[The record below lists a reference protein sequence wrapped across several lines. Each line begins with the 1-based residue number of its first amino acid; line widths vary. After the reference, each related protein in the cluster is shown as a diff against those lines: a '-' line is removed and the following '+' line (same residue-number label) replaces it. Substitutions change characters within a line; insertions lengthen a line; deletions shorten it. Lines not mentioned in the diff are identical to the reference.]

1 MFFALFAYK
10 FQFILLLRPQAANA
24 SPGGEAVKN
33 LRFLTEEE
41 FGKITPDTGKW

>member
-24 SPGGEAVKN
+24 SPGGK
-33 LRFLTEEE
+33 LS
-41 FGKITPDTGKW
+41 KIFDF